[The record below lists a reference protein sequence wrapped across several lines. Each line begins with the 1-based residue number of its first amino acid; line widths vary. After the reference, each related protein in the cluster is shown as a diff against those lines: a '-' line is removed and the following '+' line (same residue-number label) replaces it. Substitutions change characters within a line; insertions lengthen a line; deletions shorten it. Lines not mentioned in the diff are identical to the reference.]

1 MVISYIPGSSK
12 ALHEL
17 LAVVRNRLNEAIS
30 SLSIPAWNTTV
41 TKAVPGAAQFAA
53 YRFGLSLR
61 LLRNICLWKNIL
73 ALPILEKLALEELLG
88 GKLLPHLKSIIS
100 DIHDAIT
107 RTERI
112 VASLSGVW
120 AGPEP
125 EIAALVDFVAELGSK
140 LERRH
145 ASGASEEETRGLARR
160 LKNMLVALNEYDK
173 ARAILKTFQ
182 LKEAL

>member
-1 MVISYIPGSSK
+1 MKPYP
-12 ALHEL
+12 ALAYQLGIL
-17 LAVVRNRLNEAIS
+17 L
-30 SLSIPAWNTTV
+30 V

-120 AGPEP
+120 AGPEVKSEP
-125 EIAALVDFVAELGSK
+125 SQKLRPLVDFVAELGSK